1 MFKKTGKAWGGGLL
15 SAVLVLMMLLAS
27 VLPFAKS
34 ANAAGNH
41 TITITAKEGDH
52 NYGAYQILSG
62 TVDSTKP
69 QTLTGI
75 QWASGVDSS
84 ALLGALA
91 AANFKG
97 ITANDSAAEFASK
110 ISGLSAAEA
119 TELSKIVTNYVT
131 GPAASFTKSGTGAPY
146 TYKATGL
153 DSGYYLIK
161 DTDNNAAAL
170 TSPILQ
176 VVNDVKVESKS
187 SVPSSGKEVKED
199 STGDYGKTADYE
211 IGEVVPFKLTGTMP
225 SNIDDFTTYRYGFKD
240 TLSKGF
246 TFNKNS
252 VTVTIDGKTVDA
264 ANYTVSDA
272 AKVTPTEETDVRY
285 QDGSKFSVM
294 FTDLKAA
301 AKAAGATLTSASKVV
316 VEYTATV
323 NEKAEINNDGNGN
336 KSNVVYQ
343 KDVNDGGGDGN
354 TPEEHTW
361 VFTYTVNTTK
371 VDSTDN
377 NQKLEGAKF
386 RLYNSDKSKSATV
399 VNNKITGWVAG
410 DGGTEFTTLAGGN
423 FSIEGLDADTY
434 YLKETVAPTGYN
446 LPTGDAAYFQ
456 FVITAKHS
464 VNAQGQGQLTELKI
478 NGTDGDLPTA
488 TVSQNITNTSGSDL
502 PKTGGMGTALFTVA
516 GLAVMAAAGGGIAY
530 RRRKAN
536 A

>member
-15 SAVLVLMMLLAS
+15 SAVLVLMMLAAS

-41 TITITAKEGDH
+41 TITITAQEGDH

-75 QWASGVDSS
+75 QWGSGVDSS
-84 ALLGALA
+84 ALLAELNG
-91 AANFKG
+91 KYG
-97 ITANDSAAEFASK
+97 TTTSDSAAEFASK
-110 ISGLSAAEA
+110 ISGLGASDA
-119 TELSKIVTNYVT
+119 TELSKIVTKHVT
-131 GPAASFTKSGTGAPY
+131 GTAKTFTKSGTAAPY

-153 DSGYYLIK
+153 DSGYYLVK
-161 DTDNNAAAL
+161 DTDNTAAAL

-176 VVNDVKVESKS
+176 VVNDVSVDSKS
-187 SVPSSGKEVKED
+187 SVPTSGKEVKED
-199 STGDYGKTADYE
+199 STGTYGKTADYE

-225 SNIDDFTTYRYGFKD
+225 SNIADFTTYKYGFKD

-246 TFNKNS
+246 TLDTSSIK
-252 VTVTIDGKTVDA
+252 VTIDGKTVAA
-264 ANYTVSDA
+264 ANYTVNG
-272 AKVTPTEETDVRY
+272 PTTTTDT
-285 QDGSKFSVM
+285 DSKYVGGNDFSVM

-343 KDVNDGGGDGN
+343 KDVNSGDPTGE

-377 NQKLEGAKF
+377 NQTLEGAEFK
-386 RLYNSDKSKSATV
+386 LLNSDKSKAAKLGAD
-399 VNNKITGWVAG
+399 NKIAEWVDVAQ
-410 DGGTEFTTLAGGN
+410 GTVIKSAAGGL
-423 FSIEGLDADTY
+423 FDIKGLDADTY
-434 YLKETVAPTGYN
+434 YLREITAPTGYN
-446 LPTGDAAYFQ
+446 LPSDPDFQ

-478 NGTDGDLPTA
+478 NGTDGNLPTA
-488 TVSQNITNTSGSDL
+488 TVSQNIENTSGSDL